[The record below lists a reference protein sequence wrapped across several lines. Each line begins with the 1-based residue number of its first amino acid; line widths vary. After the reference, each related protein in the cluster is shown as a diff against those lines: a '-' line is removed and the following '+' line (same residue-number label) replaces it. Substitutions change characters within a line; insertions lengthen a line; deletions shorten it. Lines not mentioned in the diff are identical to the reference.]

1 MGRAQ
6 RHGPGRLVSEDIVID
21 LFAGPAG
28 FDTGLRMAGY
38 RGRIVGWELEANAC
52 ATARAA
58 GHTRVQA
65 DVAAVPLDR
74 AVPGRVL
81 GLLVSPPCKDWST
94 TGSGLGEA
102 GTTGH
107 LIREPL
113 RWALAL
119 RPTWTVWECTPN
131 PGVLARFRADAEAL
145 REVGYT
151 VVVQV
156 LHATDYGVPS
166 TRKRAF
172 LTAWRGWTPPERM
185 APRITH
191 AAPVSMAEALG
202 WGGAV
207 LVSNYGTGGDASR
220 RGRRT
225 MDQPA
230 FTMTGKCCRNRW
242 EWPDGRT
249 RNLTP
254 QEAGVLQSFPA
265 DYPWRGGSTS
275 VQQQI
280 GDAVPPLL
288 AAAVLTP
295 FVSMP
300 RVGLTPLRIGGT
312 FAV

>member
-1 MGRAQ
+1 MTK
-6 RHGPGRLVSEDIVID
+6 VVVD
-21 LFAGPAG
+21 LFAGPGG
-28 FDTGLRMAGY
+28 FDTGLRMAGFT
-38 RGRIVGWELEANAC
+38 GTLLGWELDPMAC

-58 GHTRVQA
+58 GHMRLQG
-65 DVAAVPLDR
+65 DVTAQRLDR
-74 AVPGRVL
+74 VIPGAVF

-102 GTTGH
+102 GTTGG
-107 LIREPL
+107 LIREAL

-119 RPTWTVWECTPN
+119 MPTWTVWECTPN

-145 REVGYT
+145 RAVGYS
-151 VVVQV
+151 VWVGV

-166 TRKRAF
+166 SRKRAF
-172 LTAWRGWTPPERM
+172 LIARRAWAEAVPP
-185 APRITH
+185 APTH
-191 AAPVSMAEALG
+191 SAPVSMAEALG
-202 WGGAV
+202 WDGAV

-254 QEAGVLQSFPA
+254 AEAGVLQSFPV
-265 DYPWRGGSTS
+265 DYPWQGGSTA

-280 GDAVPPLL
+280 GDAVPPRL
-288 AAAVLTP
+288 AAAVLAPLVT
-295 FVSMP
+295 MP
-300 RVGLTPLRIGGT
+300 RVSLTPLLIGGT

>member
-1 MGRAQ
+1 MTK
-6 RHGPGRLVSEDIVID
+6 VVVD
-21 LFAGPAG
+21 LFAGPGG
-28 FDTGLRMAGY
+28 FDTGLRMAGFT
-38 RGRIVGWELEANAC
+38 GTLLGWELDPMAC

-58 GHTRVQA
+58 GHMRLQG
-65 DVAAVPLDR
+65 DVAAQRLDR
-74 AVPGRVL
+74 VVPGAVF

-102 GTTGH
+102 GTTGG
-107 LIREPL
+107 LIREAL

-119 RPTWTVWECTPN
+119 MPTWTVWECTPN
-131 PGVLARFRADAEAL
+131 PGVLARFREDAETL
-145 REVGYT
+145 RAAGYAVWVG
-151 VVVQV
+151 V
-156 LHATDYGVPS
+156 LHASDYGVPS

-172 LTAWRGWTPPERM
+172 LIARRGWLLDVRPP
-185 APRITH
+185 APTH
-191 AAPVSMAEALG
+191 TEPVSMAEALG
-202 WGGAV
+202 WDGAV

-254 QEAGVLQSFPA
+254 AEAGVLQSFPA
-265 DYPWRGGSTS
+265 DYPWQGGSTA

-280 GDAVPPLL
+280 GDAVPPRL
-288 AAAVLTP
+288 AAAVCEPL
-295 FVSMP
+295 VAMP
-300 RVGLTPLRIGGT
+300 RVSLIPLLIGGT

>member
-1 MGRAQ
+1 MTK
-6 RHGPGRLVSEDIVID
+6 VVVD
-21 LFAGPAG
+21 LFAGPGG
-28 FDTGLRMAGY
+28 FDTGLRMAGFT
-38 RGRIVGWELEANAC
+38 GTLLGWELDPMAC

-58 GHTRVQA
+58 GHTRLQG
-65 DVAAVPLDR
+65 DVTAQRLDR
-74 AVPGRVL
+74 VVPGAVF

-102 GTTGH
+102 GTTGG
-107 LIREPL
+107 LIREGL

-119 RPTWTVWECTPN
+119 MPTWTVWECTPN
-131 PGVLARFRADAEAL
+131 PGVLARFRRDAEAL

-151 VVVQV
+151 TWVGV
-156 LHATDYGVPS
+156 LHASDYGVPS
-166 TRKRAF
+166 TRRRAF
-172 LTAWRGWTPPERM
+172 LIAWRGWTPVE
-185 APRITH
+185 H
-191 AAPVSMAEALG
+191 VLPVPTCPPSVTMAEALG
-202 WGGAV
+202 WDGAV
-207 LVSNYGTGGDASR
+207 LVSNYGTGGNAAR

-254 QEAGVLQSFPA
+254 AEAGVLQSFPA
-265 DYPWRGGSTS
+265 DYPWQGGSTA

-280 GDAVPPLL
+280 GDAVPPKL

-295 FVSMP
+295 LASMP
-300 RVGLTPLRIGGT
+300 RVSLTPLSIGGT

>member
-1 MGRAQ
+1 MTK
-6 RHGPGRLVSEDIVID
+6 VVVD
-21 LFAGPAG
+21 LFAGPGG
-28 FDTGLRMAGY
+28 FDTGLRMAGFT
-38 RGRIVGWELEANAC
+38 GTLLGWELDPMAC

-58 GHTRVQA
+58 GHMRLKG
-65 DVAAVPLDR
+65 DVTAQRLDR
-74 AVPGRVL
+74 VVPGAVF

-102 GTTGH
+102 GTTGR
-107 LIREPL
+107 LIREAL

-119 RPTWTVWECTPN
+119 MPTWTVWECTPN
-131 PGVLARFRADAEAL
+131 PGVLARFHADAAVL
-145 REVGYT
+145 REAGYT
-151 VVVQV
+151 TLVVV
-156 LHATDYGVPS
+156 LNAADYGVPS
-166 TRKRAF
+166 TRKRA
-172 LTAWRGWTPPERM
+172 LLIAWRGWTPAEHVVPVV
-185 APRITH
+185 TH
-191 AAPVSMAEALG
+191 KTPVSMAEALG
-202 WGGAV
+202 WDGAV

-254 QEAGVLQSFPA
+254 AEAGILQSFPA
-265 DYPWRGGSTS
+265 DYPWQGGSTA

-280 GDAVPPLL
+280 GDAVPPRL
-288 AAAVLTP
+288 AAAVLAPLVT
-295 FVSMP
+295 MP
-300 RVGLTPLRIGGT
+300 RVNLTPLSIGGT

>member
-1 MGRAQ
+1 M
-6 RHGPGRLVSEDIVID
+6 D
-21 LFAGPAG
+21 LFAGPG
-28 FDTGLRMAGY
+28 GLDTGLRMAGY
-38 RGRIVGWELEANAC
+38 RDTLWGWELDPAAC

-58 GHTRVQA
+58 GHHRLRA
-65 DVAAVPLDR
+65 DVAAPRLEHV
-74 AVPGRVL
+74 VPGGVF
-81 GLLVSPPCKDWST
+81 GLLASPPCKDWST

-102 GTTGH
+102 GATGH

-113 RWALAL
+113 RWTRALW
-119 RPTWTVWECTPN
+119 PTWTVWECTPN
-131 PGVLARFRADAEAL
+131 PGVLARFTEDAETL
-145 REVGYT
+145 RGMGYHVWVG
-151 VVVQV
+151 V

-166 TRKRAF
+166 SRKRAF
-172 LTAWRGWTPPERM
+172 LIARRGWGEVHPPE
-185 APRITH
+185 PTH
-191 AAPVSMAEALG
+191 GRPVTMAEALG
-202 WGGAV
+202 WDGAV

-254 QEAGVLQSFPA
+254 SEAGVLQSFPA
-265 DYPWRGGSTS
+265 DYPWQGGSTA

-288 AAAVLTP
+288 AAAVLHPLVT
-295 FVSMP
+295 VP

-312 FAV
+312 LVP

>member
-1 MGRAQ
+1 MSK
-6 RHGPGRLVSEDIVID
+6 VVVD
-21 LFAGPAG
+21 LFAGPGG
-28 FDTGLRMAGY
+28 FDTGLRMAGFT
-38 RGRIVGWELEANAC
+38 GTLLGWELDPLAC

-58 GHTRVQA
+58 GHMRLQG
-65 DVAAVPLDR
+65 DVTAQRLDR
-74 AVPGRVL
+74 VVPGAVF

-102 GTTGH
+102 GITGG
-107 LIREPL
+107 LIREAL

-119 RPTWTVWECTPN
+119 MPTWTVWECTPN

-145 REVGYT
+145 RAVGYT
-151 VVVQV
+151 TLVMV
-156 LHATDYGVPS
+156 LHAADYGVPS

-172 LTAWRGWTPPERM
+172 LVAWRGWTPADRVVPV
-185 APRITH
+185 ATH
-191 AAPVSMAEALG
+191 GTPVSMAEALG
-202 WGGAV
+202 WNGAV

-254 QEAGVLQSFPA
+254 AEAGVLQSFPA
-265 DYPWRGGSTS
+265 DYPWQGGSTA

-288 AAAVLTP
+288 AAAVLAPLVT
-295 FVSMP
+295 MP
-300 RVGLTPLRIGGT
+300 RVSLTPLSIGGT